1 MNVYVCLCVLVNT
14 IEMVGTK
21 SGLTV
26 IGDPVSSDVGIPQRS
41 SKLGRKAGT
50 KRKMKAGR
58 FS

>member
-1 MNVYVCLCVLVNT
+1 MLANT
-14 IEMVGTK
+14 REMVGTK